1 MRIGGIKYV
10 VSAVLVL
17 ALLAVSVGSVAAS
30 PADNNGK
37 GPPALS
43 KIVSVHYPK
52 GMEAKGG
59 GKGPPG
65 DKGGKGDGGGK
76 AWYKYGGVH
85 WADSQIP
92 VSYVVNLAGSG
103 DNGLFL
109 DGLKASFQAWEDDAQ
124 SYIDFEYGG
133 LFTGVPSSFIGA
145 GSMNGSNEVGW
156 TSLSSS
162 FPGAIAVTATWRY
175 TDTGE
180 IVEVD
185 AAMSSDLPWSQAA
198 IGSGDPN
205 SSTGDPDA
213 YDVQNI
219 MTHEAGHWLLLGDL
233 YTRKA
238 GEQTMYG
245 YGSKGELKKRSLESG
260 DVAGIG
266 QIYPGAV
273 KP

>member
-1 MRIGGIKYV
+1 MRIGGIKCV

-17 ALLAVSVGSVAAS
+17 ALSAVSVGSVAVS
-30 PADNNGK
+30 PADNAGK

-43 KIVSVHYPK
+43 KTVSVHYPK
-52 GMEAKGG
+52 GMEARGG
-59 GKGPPG
+59 DKGPPG
-65 DKGGKGDGGGK
+65 GKSDKGDGGGK

-85 WADSQIP
+85 WPDSQIP
-92 VSYVVNLAGSG
+92 ISYVVDLAGSG

-124 SYIDFEYGG
+124 SYVDFEYGG
-133 LFTGVPSSFIGA
+133 SFLGVPSSFIGG
-145 GSMNGSNEVGW
+145 GSVNGSNEVGW

-162 FPGAIAVTATWRY
+162 YPGAIAVTATWY
-175 TDTGE
+175 YPDTGV

-185 AAMSSDLPWSQAA
+185 AAMNRDLPWSQA
-198 IGSGDPN
+198 IVSGDPDEA
-205 SSTGDPDA
+205 TGDPNA

-219 MTHEAGHWLLLGDL
+219 MTHEAGHWLLLEDL
-233 YTRKA
+233 YTKKA
-238 GEQTMYG
+238 REQTMYG
-245 YGSKGELKKRSLESG
+245 YGVMGELKKRSLESG